1 MATMK
6 VKVRTRE
13 IWVQMKTNN
22 SLMRRLKGLLTSGWL
37 AFPLLIHCCRP
48 GQSGYAQI
56 RQKMNDTMVTV
67 LLCHYRIKVLAHQ
80 QDHLS
85 YFLSRRSQASTKRML
100 WNQSCWPKY
109 PACYRYFTSYF
120 FFVSDSDSDDIS
132 KFYPLARSKE
142 VVTSASQ
149 TLTRSCQLLSLS
161 ANLLS
166 MAKKGML
173 LSYW

>member
-1 MATMK
+1 MK

-22 SLMRRLKGLLTSGWL
+22 SLMRRLKGLLTSGWS

-85 YFLSRRSQASTKRML
+85 YFLSRRSQASTKRMP

-120 FFVSDSDSDDIS
+120 FCIWLRFRWYKQISSTCAKQRSGDQCQSDSDSQLSAFIS
-132 KFYPLARSKE
+132 KCKPP
-142 VVTSASQ
+142 
-149 TLTRSCQLLSLS
+149 
-161 ANLLS
+161 
-166 MAKKGML
+166 
-173 LSYW
+173 